1 MIFRN
6 RNVELAMRVFAAG
19 LQSETNTFAPWPTG
33 ERAFAEGGMR
43 RGGDVLTGKAP
54 DHQTAQL
61 WRDLCARDG
70 HQFVTG
76 LFAWAQPSGPIVQSV
91 YEAMRDEI
99 LAALRAQA
107 PFDVVLLFLHG
118 AMVSM
123 GCDDCEA
130 DIVRRVREVVGPKAV
145 IGVELDPH
153 CHLTHALV
161 DGADAVVIMKQYPH
175 DDYLERGEEL
185 YRICLAKARG
195 EARPVSAL
203 FDCRMVGFYPTTQE
217 PMASLVERF
226 RAAEREAG
234 VLSVSFAHGFPW
246 GDTPDTGS
254 RVLVIADGDPG
265 LAARLA
271 EEIGREIYAVRDALL
286 PRFPSV
292 GEALSEALET
302 PGLVVLADTADNAGG
317 GAPGDNTSLLKAM
330 LERGVTSA
338 ALGAIW
344 DPIAAIACADAGVGA
359 TLRLRVGGKS
369 GAASAMPLD
378 VEATVRAVGERHS
391 QAGLGTSRAAMG
403 LSVWVEIGGIDVVLN
418 SIRTQVFSPD
428 AFTGLGIE
436 LAGKKMVAVKSSQH
450 FQTGFAP
457 IAAKVI
463 RVATHGAIQMD
474 FAALPYVKKTDLNYY
489 PRVADPLA

>member
-1 MIFRN
+1 
-6 RNVELAMRVFAAG
+6 MRVFVAG

-43 RGGDVLTGKAP
+43 RGADALTGKAS

-70 HQFVTG
+70 HELVAG

-99 LAALRAQA
+99 LEALRSQG

-130 DIVRRVREVVGPKAV
+130 DLARRVREIVGPQAV

-153 CHLTHALV
+153 CHLTQALI
-161 DGADAVVIMKQYPH
+161 DATDAVVLMKQYPH
-175 DDYLERGEEL
+175 DDYLERGAEL
-185 YRICLAKARG
+185 YEICLAKATG
-195 EARPVSAL
+195 GAHPVSAL

-217 PMASLVERF
+217 PMASLVARF
-226 RAAEREAG
+226 KAAERDPG

-246 GDTPDTGS
+246 GDTPNTGS

-265 LAARLA
+265 LAASLA
-271 EEIGREIYAVRDALL
+271 EAIGREIYAEREALL
-286 PRFPSV
+286 PRFPTV
-292 GEALSEALET
+292 DEALADALAT
-302 PGLVVLADTADNAGG
+302 PGLVVVADTADNAGG
-317 GAPGDNTSLLKAM
+317 GAPGDNTSLLAAM
-330 LERGVTSA
+330 LDRGIGSA

-344 DPIAAIACADAGVGA
+344 DPVAAIACADAGVGA
-359 TLRLRVGGKS
+359 TLRLRLGGKA
-369 GAASAMPLD
+369 GASSAQPLD
-378 VEATVRAVGERHS
+378 VDATVRAVRERHS
-391 QAGLGTSRAAMG
+391 QAGLGTSRTAMG
-403 LSVWVEIGGIDVVLN
+403 LSVWIEVGGIDVVVN

-428 AFTGLGIE
+428 AFTGLGID
-436 LAGKKMVAVKSSQH
+436 LLGKKIVAVKSSQH

-463 RVATHGAIQMD
+463 RAATQGAIQMD
-474 FAALPYVKKTDLNYY
+474 FASLPYVKKTDLNYY

>member
-1 MIFRN
+1 
-6 RNVELAMRVFAAG
+6 MRVFAAG

-43 RGGDVLTGKAP
+43 RGAEVLSGRGS

-61 WRDLCARDG
+61 WRDLCQRDG
-70 HQFVTG
+70 HEFTPS

-99 LAALRAQA
+99 LADLRDQG

-123 GCDDCEA
+123 DCDDCEA
-130 DIVRRVREVVGPKAV
+130 DLARRVREIVGPDAT

-153 CHLTHALV
+153 CHLTQALV
-161 DGADAVVIMKQYPH
+161 DASDAVVLMKEYPH
-175 DDYLERGEEL
+175 DDYLERGAEL
-185 YRICLAKARG
+185 YEICLAKARG
-195 EARPVSAL
+195 AAHPVSAL

-217 PMASLVERF
+217 PMASLVAGF
-226 RAAEREAG
+226 RAAEQQPG

-246 GDTPDTGS
+246 GDTPNTGS
-254 RVLVIADGDPG
+254 RVLVISDGDAA

-271 EEIGREIYAVRDALL
+271 ETIGREVYAAREALL
-286 PRFPSV
+286 PRFPNI
-292 GEALSEALET
+292 ETALDQALKT

-317 GAPGDNTSLLKAM
+317 GAPGDNTTLLKAM
-330 LERGVTSA
+330 LDRGVTSA

-344 DPIAAIACADAGVGA
+344 DPVAALAAADAGVGA
-359 TLRLRVGGKS
+359 TLRLRIGGKS
-369 GAASAMPLD
+369 GPASAEPLD
-378 VEATVRAVGERHS
+378 VVATVRAIVERHS
-391 QAGLGTSRAAMG
+391 QAGLGTSRSAMG
-403 LSVWVEIGGIDVVLN
+403 LSVWIEVAGIDVVLI

-428 AFTGLGIE
+428 AFTGLGID
-436 LAGKKMVAVKSSQH
+436 LSDKKIVAVKSSQH
-450 FQTGFAP
+450 FQTGFAA
-457 IAAKVI
+457 IADRI
-463 RVATHGAIQMD
+463 IHVATPGAIQMD
-474 FAALPYVKKTDLNYY
+474 FATLDYVKKIDLSYY

>member
-6 RNVELAMRVFAAG
+6 RNVGFAMRVFAAG

-43 RGGDVLTGKAP
+43 RGGEVLKGRGS

-61 WRDLCARDG
+61 WRDLCERDG
-70 HQFVTG
+70 HDFTPG

-99 LAALRAQA
+99 LAAIRDQG

-130 DIVRRVREVVGPKAV
+130 DLTLRVREIVGPKAV

-153 CHLTHALV
+153 CHLTQALV
-161 DGADAVVIMKQYPH
+161 DVADAVVLMKQYPH
-175 DDYLERGEEL
+175 DDYLERGGEL
-185 YRICLAKARG
+185 YEICLAKARG
-195 EARPVSAL
+195 EVDPTSAL

-217 PMASLVERF
+217 PMASLVAGF
-226 RAAEREAG
+226 RAAEEEPG

-246 GDTPDTGS
+246 GDTPNTGS
-254 RVLVIADGDPG
+254 RVLVITDGDMAR
-265 LAARLA
+265 AAELA
-271 EEIGREIYAVRDALL
+271 EKIGRKVYEAREALL
-286 PRFPSV
+286 PRFPGV
-292 GEALSEALET
+292 EAALTEALET

-330 LERGVTSA
+330 LDKAVTSA

-344 DPIAAIACADAGVGA
+344 DPIAALACADAGVGA

-369 GAASAMPLD
+369 GPASAEPLD
-378 VEATVRAVGERHS
+378 VVATVRAIAERHS
-391 QAGLGTSRAAMG
+391 QAGLGVSRSAMG
-403 LSVWVEIGGIDVVLN
+403 LSVWIEVAGIDVVLN

-428 AFTGLGIE
+428 AFTGLGIY
-436 LAGKKMVAVKSSQH
+436 LKSKKIVAVKSSQH
-450 FQTGFAP
+450 FQTRFAP
-457 IAAKVI
+457 IASKVI
-463 RVATHGAIQMD
+463 RAATHGAIQMD
-474 FAALPYVKKTDLNYY
+474 FATLPYVKKADLSYY

>member
-1 MIFRN
+1 
-6 RNVELAMRVFAAG
+6 MRVFAAG

-43 RGGDVLTGKAP
+43 RGADVLTGKAS

-61 WRDLCARDG
+61 WRDLCRRDG
-70 HQFVTG
+70 HDFVPS

-99 LAALRAQA
+99 LGDLRAQG

-123 GCDDCEA
+123 ACDDCEA
-130 DIVRRVREVVGPKAV
+130 DLTRRVREIVGPGVA

-153 CHLTHALV
+153 CHLSEALV
-161 DGADAVVIMKQYPH
+161 EAADAVVLMKQYPH
-175 DDYLERGEEL
+175 DDYLERGQEL
-185 YRICLAKARG
+185 YDICLAKARG
-195 EARPVSAL
+195 EAQPASAL

-217 PMASLVERF
+217 PMASLVAGF
-226 RAAEREAG
+226 RAAEQQPG

-254 RVLVIADGDPG
+254 RVLVITDGDAG
-265 LAARLA
+265 LATTLA
-271 EEIGREIYAVRDALL
+271 EQIGRQVYAAREALL
-286 PRFPSV
+286 PRFPGV
-292 GEALSEALET
+292 EAALDEALGT

-317 GAPGDNTSLLKAM
+317 GAPGDNTSLLKTM
-330 LERGVTSA
+330 LDRGVTSA

-344 DPIAAIACADAGVGA
+344 DPIAALACADAGVGA
-359 TLRLRVGGKS
+359 TLRLRIGGKS
-369 GAASAMPLD
+369 GPASAEPLD
-378 VEATVRAVGERHS
+378 VVATVRAVKERHS
-391 QAGLGTSRAAMG
+391 QAGLGTSRSGMG
-403 LSVWVEIGGIDVVLN
+403 LSVWIEVAGIDVVLI

-436 LAGKKMVAVKSSQH
+436 LGDKKMVAVKSSQH

-457 IAAKVI
+457 VADKTIY
-463 RVATHGAIQMD
+463 VATQGAIQMD
-474 FAALPYVKKTDLNYY
+474 FATLPYVKKTDLSYY